1 METSVLA
8 LFIATFFFV
17 SATPGMCM
25 TLSMSLGMA
34 IGLRQTL
41 WMMAGELVG
50 VGLVAILA
58 VVGVAALMLQYP
70 DFFQIFKYLGGAYL
84 GYLGLQLWMSKGKLA
99 ISHCDT
105 ETPQTTPAGLAS
117 QGFITAVANPKGWA
131 FFIALLPPF
140 IDQQQPLTPQLVI
153 LLSMILLI
161 EFICLNLYAAGGLT
175 LSHLLK
181 KRGNVKLINR
191 IAGVLMLG
199 VGLWLALD

>member
-1 METSVLA
+1 METPVLI

-41 WMMAGELVG
+41 WMMIGELIG

-58 VVGVAALMLQYP
+58 VIGVAALMLRYP
-70 DFFQIFKYLGGAYL
+70 HLFQIFKYLGGAYL

-99 ISHCDT
+99 LSHCDT

-140 IDQQQPLTPQLVI
+140 INQQQPLAPQMAM

-161 EFICLNLYAAGGLT
+161 EFVCLLLYAVGGLT